1 MLVSTTSEVI
11 KKLQE
16 YEAKYGTGVIRSI
29 GTYCAGDRENNYY
42 INCAPNTISPTGKK
56 YKFYYCIQ
64 ATNNCEV
71 TNTI

>member
-1 MLVSTTSEVI
+1 MNLLFRTYSLFPLALVNNKT
-11 KKLQE
+11 LN
-16 YEAKYGTGVIRSI
+16 I
-29 GTYCAGDRENNYY
+29 GDIVQIGENKYY

>member
-1 MLVSTTSEVI
+1 MNLLFRTYSLFPLALVKNKTLNIGDI
-11 KKLQE
+11 K
-16 YEAKYGTGVIRSI
+16 
-29 GTYCAGDRENNYY
+29 YY

>member
-1 MLVSTTSEVI
+1 MNLLFRTYSLFPLALVKNKTLNIGDIVQIGEN
-11 KKLQE
+11 
-16 YEAKYGTGVIRSI
+16 KY
-29 GTYCAGDRENNYY
+29 C

>member
-1 MLVSTTSEVI
+1 MNLLFRTYSLFPLALVKNKT
-11 KKLQE
+11 LN
-16 YEAKYGTGVIRSI
+16 I
-29 GTYCAGDRENNYY
+29 GDIVQIGENKYY

>member
-1 MLVSTTSEVI
+1 MNLLFRTYSLFPLALVKNKT
-11 KKLQE
+11 LN
-16 YEAKYGTGVIRSI
+16 I
-29 GTYCAGDRENNYY
+29 GDIVQIGENKYY

-64 ATNNCEV
+64 ATNNCQV